1 MLTQGGGVP
10 NQGKLADV
18 ILEHSLI
25 GNMQGSNTPCLW
37 PNHYA
42 RQNSKDYGEAII
54 TEHYKI
60 FQRKLKKHVN
70 TIYITIKILSHGH
83 YSISS
88 PSSISIFFFTPPK
101 ITSYKMY
108 PPRQC
113 NNGVDHT

>member
-1 MLTQGGGVP
+1 M
-10 NQGKLADV
+10 GKPADV
-18 ILEHSLI
+18 ILERSLI

-60 FQRKLKKHVN
+60 FQSKLKKHVN

-88 PSSISIFFFTPPK
+88 PSSISIFFFTPLK
-101 ITSYKMY
+101 LL
-108 PPRQC
+108 
-113 NNGVDHT
+113 HTKCTPLDNVTMV